1 MWRAACLMVIASL
14 AVVALSAA
22 PLARADEQ
30 SGRRD
35 IPAFIVDTDMDND
48 DGAAIAYMCQEHLLG
63 HVRLLGVTIT
73 NNGAGLPGKS
83 IKHARC
89 LLRQCGLP
97 GLPVADASP
106 PAPNVFPDEI
116 RNSVNQTLENVF
128 ADCNESEAPSAISAP
143 DLIRR
148 LASHGDRKVNLLA
161 TGPLSNVAAA
171 LAASDGGRHNSLRD
185 DIDATF
191 IMGGAVH
198 VDGNLCC
205 GVPAGFDNSQEF
217 NFWIDPAAVR
227 DVFHQ
232 LRPRSITLVPLDAT
246 NFVPLTESFDA
257 ALQANPRTGAAE
269 FVAAMIADPGVADS
283 VPAGFLFWWD
293 PLAAVAATTNDVV
306 SYEIDRLS
314 VIQTGPKMGALVI
327 DPAGDPVRV
336 GIAASQQRFEA
347 TFLDVLN
354 TRARH
359 HGH

>member
-1 MWRAACLMVIASL
+1 MRRACLMIMASL
-14 AVVALSAA
+14 AAVALTGA
-22 PLARADEQ
+22 PIAGADEQ
-30 SGRRD
+30 NLRRD
-35 IPAFIVDTDMDND
+35 IPAFVVDTDMDND

-63 HVRLLGVTIT
+63 HIQLLGVTIT
-73 NNGAGLPGKS
+73 NNGAGLPGKA

-97 GLPVADASP
+97 GLPVADASL

-116 RNSVNQTLENVF
+116 RDGVNQTLENVF
-128 ADCNESEAPSAISAP
+128 ADCNESETPSAISAP

-148 LASHGDRKVNLLA
+148 LADHGDRRVNLLA

-171 LAASDGGRHNSLRD
+171 LAASDGGKRNSLRD
-185 DIDATF
+185 HIDATF

-198 VDGNLCC
+198 VGGNLCC
-205 GVPAGFDNSQEF
+205 GVPSGFDNSQEF

-232 LRPRSITLVPLDAT
+232 LGRRSITLVPLDST

-257 ALQANPRTGAAE
+257 VLEANPRTGAAE
-269 FVAAMIADPGVADS
+269 FVAAMVADPGVADS

-314 VIQTGPKMGALVI
+314 VIQSGPNMGALLV
-327 DPAGDPVRV
+327 DPAGDQVRV

-347 TFLDVLN
+347 TFLEVLN
-354 TRARH
+354 ARARR